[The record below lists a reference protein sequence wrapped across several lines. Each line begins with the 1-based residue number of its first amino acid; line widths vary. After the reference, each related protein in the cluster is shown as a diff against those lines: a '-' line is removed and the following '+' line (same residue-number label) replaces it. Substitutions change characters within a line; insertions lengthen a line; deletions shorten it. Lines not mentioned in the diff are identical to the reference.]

1 MIITAFSYFMQ
12 MLTVLYY
19 NIEQNWIVYQDNDV
33 TITIG
38 SVIIW
43 YLCIIVIF
51 QILIRLLGGIA
62 TTWKDTMKDG

>member
-1 MIITAFSYFMQ
+1 MVISAITYFLQ
-12 MLTVLYY
+12 MLTALYY
-19 NIEQNWIVYQDNDV
+19 NIQQYWVVYQDNDV

-62 TTWKDTMKDG
+62 TKWKDTMKDG